1 MMRTKGIKCF
11 ITEIFSQLETG
22 KINDYVKISIKA
34 KRITK
39 IN

>member
-1 MMRTKGIKCF
+1 MMRTKGIKFF
-11 ITEIFSQLETG
+11 ITEVFLKLETG
-22 KINDYVKISIKA
+22 KINDHVKISIKA